1 MANIQLLSFTAK
13 TMPVGADIFY
23 MGDSS
28 NSFDEVKV
36 TLTNIWAQTTALANL
51 VTVGTI
57 GTGIWEGTVVGA
69 TYGGTGINNGS
80 STITLGGSL
89 TLSGAHAT
97 TITVTGATTV
107 TLPTSGTL
115 ITTTVTTLSDLT
127 SIGTIGTGVWQGT
140 LIGATYGG
148 TGVNNGSNTLTLAG
162 DVTFSG
168 ANTVDITT
176 TGNTTITLPTSGTLV
191 SSTVTTLSDLV
202 SVGTITTGTWQAGVV
217 GSTYGGTGVNNGSS
231 TITLG
236 GSLTLSGAFTTT
248 ITVTANTTVTLPTSG
263 TLVNTAVATL
273 SSLTTVGTIG
283 TGTWQGTVISPTY
296 GGTGLSNPTAHGIMV
311 SEGASDVNP
320 IVLTAGQIL
329 IGTTSGDP
337 SATTLTQGTG
347 ITITSASGSIT
358 IASSA
363 SGGIVW
369 NNVTGTTQSAAVNNA
384 YVTSSSSATTVTL
397 PATAAIGTIFA
408 VQGAGAGGWTLNYG
422 SGQNIQMGNLSTTTT
437 SGSLASTNQFDSVA
451 LVTIVANTTFA
462 VTSAVGNLTVT

>member
-1 MANIQLLSFTAK
+1 MATIQLLSFTAK

-36 TLTNIWAQTTALANL
+36 TLTNVWAQTTALANL

-57 GTGIWEGTVVGA
+57 GTGTWQGTVIGA
-69 TYGGTGINNGS
+69 TYGGSGVDNGS

-97 TITVTGATTV
+97 TITVTGTTTV

-115 ITTTVTTLSDLT
+115 ITTTVATLSDLT
-127 SIGTIGTGVWQGT
+127 SVGTIGTGTWQGT
-140 LIGATYGG
+140 VIGSTYGG
-148 TGVNNGSNTLTLAG
+148 TGVDNGSSTITLSGNLT
-162 DVTFSG
+162 TSG
-168 ANTVDITT
+168 ANTLDFTT
-176 TGNTTITLPTSGTLV
+176 TGNTSITLPTSGTLV

-202 SVGTITTGTWQAGVV
+202 SVGTITSGTWEAALIGA
-217 GSTYGGTGVNNGSS
+217 TYGGTGVNNGSS

-236 GSLTLSGAFTTT
+236 GALTFSGAFTTT
-248 ITVTANTTVTLPTSG
+248 ITVTASTSVTLPTSG
-263 TLVNTAVATL
+263 TLVNTSVATL
-273 SSLTTVGTIG
+273 SSLTSVGTIG

-311 SEGASDVNP
+311 SEGSGNVNP
-320 IVLTAGQIL
+320 IVLTAGQLL

-337 SATTLTQGTG
+337 SAATLTQGTG
-347 ITITSASGSIT
+347 ITITSASGAIT
-358 IASSA
+358 ISSSA
-363 SGGIVW
+363 SGGMVW
-369 NNVTGTTQSAAVNNA
+369 NNVTGTTQSAAINNG

-408 VQGAGAGGWTLNYG
+408 VQGAGSGGWTLNYG
-422 SGQNIQMGNLSTTTT
+422 SGQNIQMGNLSTTAT

-462 VTSAVGNLTVT
+462 VTSAIGNLTVT